1 MNKYKGIVGL
11 LLASVI
17 MSASTGCGI
26 KKPYIIKN
34 EYTIKAK
41 ELDSNVDN
49 ISNANN
55 KVAFKFLN
63 YEIQSHKNT
72 NIFISP
78 LSLNIVLSM
87 TQNGAASKTKE
98 EILSAL
104 ELNGLEDR
112 TINENYKNIIAH
124 FNSLLAVN
132 INLADSIWVQKDLQV
147 KDNFINIGKNN
158 YEAEINDIDFNKNST
173 VDVINKWV
181 SDKTAGKIKKLNMDF
196 SDVTMVLINTVY
208 FKSKWAE
215 AFKEKNTAKEA
226 FNLTNGLKENVD
238 MMKET
243 LSVEYLKGKDFSA
256 VRLPYDD
263 HNFGFYVFLPD
274 KSSSTDKLLQNMNYD
289 NWDKWLKDFKSAK
302 VNVKL
307 PKFKMEYED
316 ELNKMLK
323 DFGMKSAFDRDK
335 ADFSKITDKEKL
347 YVDLVKQK
355 CYIDVNEA
363 GTEAA
368 AATEVAMK
376 LGIVSN
382 PTEFTVDR
390 PFIYAIADKKT
401 GLIIFIGKVE
411 KP

>member
-1 MNKYKGIVGL
+1 MNKYKGIAGL
-11 LLASVI
+11 LLASAI

-72 NIFISP
+72 NIVISP

-104 ELNGLEDR
+104 ELNGLDDR
-112 TINENYKNIIAH
+112 AINENYKNIIAH

-215 AFKEKNTAKEA
+215 AFKENNTTKEA

-243 LSVEYLKGKDFSA
+243 LSVEYLKTKDFSA

-335 ADFSKITDKEKL
+335 ADFSQITDKEKL

-368 AATEVAMK
+368 AATEVGMK

-401 GLIIFIGKVE
+401 GLIVFIGKVE